1 MKKIIIAFLFAL
13 TFISSLSVAR
23 KVFFA
28 YQANENVKSVA
39 VIGTF
44 NNWSSV
50 AGRMK
55 RTFGTIWTTQ
65 LEIPDG
71 VYLYNFLVNGKV
83 VTDPHNPKRKPN
95 GKGGFYSVLVVGT
108 FTPPKGVVGDGI
120 VHKSYVVFDE
130 HSRTYMNPASTNT
143 IYFAIDTLKDD
154 VQSVSFDENNE
165 LYPMTR
171 VKLNQYTD
179 RYRVVFHPSKKEFS
193 YKFVLKD
200 GNTKFCMGKDGIATS
215 SRNFTFDFS
224 NPTVSI
230 LSAPEWSDGAVV
242 YEIFPDRFFN
252 GDTSNDPTNTLS
264 WGGTPTNN
272 NFFGGDLQGI
282 IDKVNYL
289 KDLGVDVLYTTPIF
303 KSPSNHKYNT
313 TDYMKVDQHFGTLE
327 TFKKLVR
334 SLHSNDIKWVI
345 DGVFNHTG
353 TSFFAFQDL
362 LKNQEKSSYVDWY
375 FVKHFPIRI
384 ETGDYATFQ
393 NYPALPKLNTNDPDV
408 RKYLKNV
415 VDYWTLK
422 GVDGWRIDSA
432 NTISN
437 AFLVKLYGWIH
448 KVKPNS
454 LDVAEIWTNV
464 SNWFNESAFN
474 STMNYLFKDAAYS
487 YIVYG
492 AGARAFLEDTNA
504 YLNTYP
510 PQLWNALWNLID
522 SHDTPR
528 ALSVLDGNV
537 NKMKALVG
545 LQMTFTGAPMVYYGD
560 EIGMTG
566 GGDPLNRRCMIWNE
580 RKWNLD
586 IYNWYKTLVKIR
598 NETPA
603 IKFGSYVPFL
613 AQGQVFGFKRSYKK
627 QTVYVFINGGKN
639 VESVRTRLTGK
650 FLNLVDGSIWSSKSG
665 PILVDLQPYEVL
677 ILKDVKEQRR

>member
-1 MKKIIIAFLFAL
+1 MVI
-13 TFISSLSVAR
+13 TSLSVAR

-44 NNWSSV
+44 NNWSSI
-50 AGRMK
+50 GGKMK
-55 RTFGTIWTTQ
+55 RAFGTVWTTQ
-65 LEIPDG
+65 IEIPDG
-71 VYLYNFLVNGKV
+71 VYLYDFLVDGKIV
-83 VTDPHNPKRKPN
+83 ADPHNPRRKLN

-108 FTPPKGVVGDGI
+108 FEPPKAVAGDGVI
-120 VHKSYVVFDE
+120 HRSYVIFDT
-130 HSRTYMNPASTNT
+130 HSRVYVNPASTNT

-154 VQSVSFDENNE
+154 VQSVSFDADNKV
-165 LYPMTR
+165 YPMTC
-171 VKLNQYTD
+171 VKSNNYYD
-179 RYRVVFHPSKKEFS
+179 RYKVVFHPSKEEFS

-200 GNTKFCMGKDGIATS
+200 GNTKFYMGEDGIATS
-215 SRNFTFDFS
+215 SRSFTFDLL

-230 LSAPEWSDGAVV
+230 LNVPKWANGAVV

-252 GDTSNDPTNTLS
+252 GDHSNDPTYVMK
-264 WGGTPTNN
+264 WEETPTYD

-282 IDKVNYL
+282 TDKVNYL
-289 KDLGVDVLYTTPIF
+289 RDLGIGVLYTTPIF
-303 KSPSNHKYNT
+303 DSPSNHKYNT
-313 TDYMKVDQHFGTLE
+313 RDYMKVDQHFGTLE
-327 TFKKLVR
+327 TFEKLIET
-334 SLHSNDIKWVI
+334 LHSNDIKWVI

-362 LKNQEKSSYVDWY
+362 LKNQEKSKYVSWY
-375 FVKHFPIRI
+375 FVKHFPVQI
-384 ETGDYATFQ
+384 EAGDYATFQ
-393 NYPALPKLNTNDPDV
+393 NYPSLPKLNTTDPGV
-408 RKYLKNV
+408 QKYLRNV
-415 VDYWTLK
+415 VNYWTLK

-437 AFLVKLYGWIH
+437 SFLVKLYRWIH
-448 KVKPNS
+448 EVKLNS

-464 SNWFNESAFN
+464 SNWFNEGAFN

-492 AGARAFLEDTNA
+492 AGARAFLEDTNS

-528 ALSVLDGNV
+528 ALTALKGDME
-537 NKMKALVG
+537 KMKALVG
-545 LQMTFTGAPMVYYGD
+545 LQMTFIGAPMIYYGD

-566 GGDPLNRRCMIWNE
+566 GRDPLNRRCMIWNE
-580 RKWNLD
+580 YKWNLD
-586 IYNWYKTLVKIR
+586 IHDWYKTLIKIR

-603 IKFGSYVPFL
+603 IKFGSYVPVL
-613 AQGQVFGFKRSYKK
+613 AKGQVFGFKRFCGNQS
-627 QTVYVFINGGKN
+627 VYVFINGGNDVEN
-639 VESVRTRLTGK
+639 VPTKFVGN
-650 FLNLVDGSIWSSKSG
+650 FLNLVNGSIWSSKKES
-665 PILVDLQPYEVL
+665 IVLELQPYEVL
-677 ILKDVKEQRR
+677 ILKEVKE